1 MRAFYFYAYFFASFL
16 ISGCFLRKDSS
27 PRPVIDNEI
36 RLGEFG
42 AMTGP
47 ESVFG
52 TDTHKGIWLAVEE
65 ANRKGGIRKKNIKII
80 SYDTEGLAEKAISS
94 VTKLITQDHVH
105 VILGEVASS
114 LSLAAAP
121 VAQSYQIPMISPA
134 STHPQVTQL
143 GNYIFRSCFI
153 EPFQGSVMA
162 KFALNHL
169 NLKKAAILRDQES
182 DYSHALANFFSDD
195 FKKMGGQVLI
205 DLNYSSRMEN
215 YRAQLQK
222 IKSTKADI
230 IFIPG
235 YYRDVEKIM
244 FLAKQLGI
252 RSVLLG
258 GDGWDGLN
266 LKPDDHSPL
275 LPAYFS
281 NHFSADD
288 QNPVVQGFV
297 ARFEEQFGHRPSGL
311 SALGYDAASIAI
323 DAIQRAPDLSP
334 KNIRD
339 AIASTRNYQGVTGV
353 VSINTGRNAVKPAV
367 VLKVESSGKFSYVSS
382 INP

>member
-1 MRAFYFYAYFFASFL
+1 MRTSLISSLFL
-16 ISGCFLRKDSS
+16 LVLLASGCFDQGHRNSLST
-27 PRPVIDNEI
+27 VQNEI

-42 AMTGP
+42 SMTGP

-65 ANRKGGIRKKNIKII
+65 ANRLGGVHKKNIKII
-80 SYDTEGLAEKAISS
+80 SYDTEGRADKAISS
-94 VTKLITQDHVH
+94 VTKLITLDRVH

-121 VAQSYQIPMISPA
+121 VAQSYLVPMISPA
-134 STHPQVTQL
+134 STHPRVTQL

-162 KFALNHL
+162 KFAINHL

-182 DYSHALANFFSDD
+182 EYSHALANFFSDD
-195 FKKMGGQVLI
+195 FKKLGGQILV
-205 DLNYSSRMEN
+205 DVNYSSRSEN
-215 YRAQLQK
+215 YRPQLLK

-235 YYRDVEKIM
+235 YYREVEKIIS
-244 FLAKQLGI
+244 LAKEIGI
-252 RSVLLG
+252 RAVLLG

-266 LKPDDHSPL
+266 LKPQDHSPL

-288 QNPVVQGFV
+288 QNPVVQKFV
-297 ARFEEQFGHRPSGL
+297 SRFQEQFGHRPNGL
-311 SALGYDAASIAI
+311 SALGYDAASLAI
-323 DAIQRAPDLSP
+323 DAIQRTPDLNLE
-334 KNIRD
+334 NIRQ
-339 AIASTRNYQGVTGV
+339 AIASTRNFQGVTGV
-353 VSINTGRNAVKPAV
+353 ISINSERNAIKPAV
-367 VLKVESSGKFSYVSS
+367 VLKVEPSGQFSYVAS

>member
-1 MRAFYFYAYFFASFL
+1 MRPPIFIAFTGIIFIL
-16 ISGCFLRKDSS
+16 TGCFGPKTGQVPPL
-27 PRPVIDNEI
+27 IETEI

-42 AMTGP
+42 AMTGS

-65 ANRKGGIRKKNIKII
+65 ANKKGGIHKKNIKLL
-80 SYDTEGLAEKAISS
+80 SYDTEGQPEKAIST
-94 VTKLITQDHVH
+94 VTQLITQDRVH
-105 VILGEVASS
+105 VVLGEVASA

-121 VAQSYQIPMISPA
+121 VAQSYKVPMISPA
-134 STHPQVTQL
+134 STHPKVTQL

-162 KFALNHL
+162 KFAINNL

-182 DYSHALANFFSDD
+182 EYSHALANFFSDD
-195 FKKMGGQVLI
+195 FKKMGGQILI
-205 DLNYSSRMEN
+205 DLNYSSRAQN
-215 YRAQLQK
+215 YRDQLSK

-235 YYRDVEKIM
+235 YYKEVEKIIPLVREM
-244 FLAKQLGI
+244 GI
-252 RSVLLG
+252 RAVLLG
-258 GDGWDGLN
+258 GDGWDGLK
-266 LKPDDHSPL
+266 LHPKDSGSI

-281 NHFSADD
+281 NHFSAEEK
-288 QNPVVQGFV
+288 NPVVQGFV
-297 ARFEEQFGHRPSGL
+297 ERFQEHFGHHPSGL

-323 DAIQRAPDLSP
+323 DAIQRSSNLDP
-334 KNIRD
+334 KNIRE
-339 AIASTRNYQGVTGV
+339 AIATTRNFQGVTGV
-353 VSINTGRNAVKPAV
+353 ISINSQRNAIKPAV
-367 VLKVESSGKFSYVSS
+367 VLKVEPSGVFSYIAS